1 VFVLLEQGVE
11 LTPHVSVGPAL
22 IVEKSGPGL
31 ALKIAGDVISGLDFL
46 PAVRAHFP

>member
-1 VFVLLEQGVE
+1 MFVLLEQGVE
-11 LTPHVSVGPAL
+11 LTPHASVGPAS

-31 ALKIAGDVISGLDFL
+31 ALKIAGDMINGLDSL